1 MAWVLF
7 SQQNTVKTAN
17 QNSRIN
23 FYFVTCFYSCTIFAW
38 WTGGHHT
45 AANANIGGYGVLT
58 VYWLYY
64 VN

>member
-23 FYFVTCFYSCTIFAW
+23 FYFVTAFYSCTIFAW
-38 WTGGHHT
+38 RTGRHHT
-45 AANANIGGYGVLT
+45 AANANIGGYGVLA
-58 VYWLYY
+58 VYF
-64 VN
+64 N